1 MPSEKTRYL
10 FADEMALP
18 PAYLE
23 RLETA
28 ARLLSRED
36 LVDTLLQAAEQDLL
50 FQFRLAARL
59 VPLSLDETVTLLQQA
74 LAYMRQGPT
83 DLSARAQEALA
94 GVADALIER
103 GLAYAG
109 DLRVAEAA
117 AIGFAILV
125 ALEPQLDDVCDEGDV
140 LQSIIADTFNYLA
153 SLPAACVPRDVF
165 SALADTAETLL
176 DGIAEEDRHYTDD
189 WRIATLYRKRA
200 GEAT

>member
-10 FADEMALP
+10 FADEMALR

-23 RLETA
+23 RLQTA
-28 ARLLSRED
+28 VRLLPRED

-50 FQFRLAARL
+50 LQFRLAACL
-59 VPLSLDETVTLLQQA
+59 LPLSLDEAVTLLQQT
-74 LAYMRQGPT
+74 LAYIRQRQT

-94 GVADALIER
+94 GIADALIER

-117 AIGFAILV
+117 AVGFAILV
-125 ALEPQLDDVCDEGDV
+125 ALEPQLDDVRDEGDT
-140 LQSIIADTFNYLA
+140 LQTIVADTFNYLA

-165 SALADTAETLL
+165 SALADTAQTLL
-176 DGIAEEDRHYTDD
+176 DGIAEEDRYYADD
-189 WRIATLYRKRA
+189 WERIAALYRKRA
-200 GEAT
+200 GE